1 MATKN
6 AAILGE
12 EMERCMQELNT
23 LRAEGLEAELLGPR
37 YSDGNRRGVAKS
49 RDQMPPEMKV
59 TGLSRRGQRQSA
71 DLDEMEEDDRWSSP
85 EPPSKAK
92 FTGNNGRNSQRED
105 ARPSAKSRSKQNA
118 WDDDPKT
125 TLQNWPS
132 MDQIDELKRKAVEE
146 IEGEEDDEE
155 EEEEEEEEDTNMEP
169 PPRGNMWDTVA
180 KFFDVKIIQSPE
192 HVRQLV
198 FDAMSSGG
206 SLVGKIDDKVLK
218 IFHDLTEQ
226 VLSKAL
232 PVVRDLRKEPIK
244 KNMRRYGLAM
254 IIVNEYLKLAGLH
267 AHVHRDM
274 ETFVDF
280 YDRTSKGRVYAT
292 DGEKYLRF
300 SKCCDSVAS
309 EDNTTHAMSVK
320 MTLRSISVEIARKM
334 MLMATHL
341 VELIVVLGWY
351 EGK

>member
-37 YSDGNRRGVAKS
+37 YRGKKK
-49 RDQMPPEMKV
+49 DPMPLEIKGTGYRKGKTEPEDPDDDV
-59 TGLSRRGQRQSA
+59 
-71 DLDEMEEDDRWSSP
+71 DEEGYGAWSEAS
-85 EPPSKAK
+85 
-92 FTGNNGRNSQRED
+92 
-105 ARPSAKSRSKQNA
+105 SRSRLAKPNRGRA
-118 WDDDPKT
+118 APGRKEDYKV
-125 TLQNWPS
+125 S
-132 MDQIDELKRKAVEE
+132 DQISKMQRMAVDQFEE
-146 IEGEEDDEE
+146 EGEDDDEE
-155 EEEEEEEEDTNMEP
+155 EEEEDKDTDEP
-169 PPRGNMWDTVA
+169 QRVNMWDIVA
-180 KFFDVKIIQSPE
+180 KFFNVKTIQSPE
-192 HVRQLV
+192 HVRELV
-198 FDAMSSGG
+198 LNAMSSGG
-206 SLVGKIDDKVLK
+206 SLVGKIDDGVLK

-232 PVVRDLRKEPIK
+232 PVVRDLRREPMK
-244 KNMRRYGLAM
+244 KNMRRYGFAM

-280 YDRTSKGRVYAT
+280 YDKTSLVDARGAG
-292 DGEKYLRF
+292 GEKYLRF
-300 SKCCDSVAS
+300 SKCCESVAS
-309 EDNTTHAMSVK
+309 EDDGTHAMSCK
-320 MTLRSISVEIARKM
+320 MTLRSISLDIARKM